1 MFFDLTWV
9 TLLGEHGYPVKP
21 GMTIKSVTPDLIGGL

>member
-1 MFFDLTWV
+1 LTWV